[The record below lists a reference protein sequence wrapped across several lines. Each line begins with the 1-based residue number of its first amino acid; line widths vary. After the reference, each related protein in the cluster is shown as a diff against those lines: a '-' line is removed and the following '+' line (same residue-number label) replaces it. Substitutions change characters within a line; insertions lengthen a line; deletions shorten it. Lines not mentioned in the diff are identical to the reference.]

1 MQSLIDNPEETPS
14 ARLLAELRAAG
25 CSFFELAMSIAR
37 GHRDYFAA
45 IAPLS
50 AERQAQFELAA
61 SESIAMQQEVEAS
74 DTISL
79 DEYLATYF
87 SSE

>member
-1 MQSLIDNPEETPS
+1 MFERELAVQALQSLRHVTRFSVTDN
-14 ARLLAELRAAG
+14 AA
-25 CSFFELAMSIAR
+25 IAR

-50 AERQAQFELAA
+50 AECLARFELAA
-61 SESIAMQQEVEAS
+61 SESIARQQEVEAS